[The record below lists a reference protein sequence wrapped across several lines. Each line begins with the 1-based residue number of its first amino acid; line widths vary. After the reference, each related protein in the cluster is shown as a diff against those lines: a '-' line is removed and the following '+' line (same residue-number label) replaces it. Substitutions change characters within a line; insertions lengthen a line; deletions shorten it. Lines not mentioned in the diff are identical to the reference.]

1 VALVRKARILQG
13 RREREGLTEGERMRI
28 VEEVRKGW
36 KVVNEA
42 GESVSKMG

>member
-1 VALVRKARILQG
+1 
-13 RREREGLTEGERMRI
+13 MRI